1 MSVVY
6 LNGKPQ
12 KIRYELADGREIEDM
27 SSVRLPEGHP
37 AYQFVLEAS
46 NKIQKKKSQQEIG

>member
-1 MSVVY
+1 MGTVY

-12 KIRYELADGREIEDM
+12 KIKYELADGRVLEDM
-27 SSVRLPEGHP
+27 SSVRIPEGHP

-46 NKIQKKKSQQEIG
+46 NKIQKKSLQQEIG